1 MDFLDIQNKTFLIT
15 GVANKKSIAYSVAKQ
30 LADHGASLVFSIQQE
45 EQRVKVSKLFPES
58 TILLC
63 DVEKDSDILALGV
76 EIKSRNIK
84 LAGFLHSIAF
94 ANFSQ
99 GLKPFH
105 ETKLNDFLQ
114 ATNISCFSLVTI
126 ANAIKDSLEQ
136 DAAVVAL
143 SISSTT
149 AVSYGYLGPIKA
161 ALEHAVIYL
170 AKSFSE
176 FSNIRFNSVCAGPLK
191 TSASAGIPGYVNN
204 YLFAEKL
211 TLRKEALK
219 TPEVAK
225 TACFLLSPA
234 SSGINATGIKVD
246 AGMSCNY
253 FDGDVVEATMN

>member
-1 MDFLDIQNKTFLIT
+1 MNFLEIQDKTFLIT
-15 GVANKKSIAYSVAKQ
+15 GVANKKSVAYAVAKQ
-30 LADHGASLVFSIQQE
+30 LEENGAKLIFSIQQE
-45 EQRVKVSKLFPES
+45 EQRAKVSKLFPD
-58 TILLC
+58 THIMLC
-63 DVEKDSDILALGV
+63 DVEKESDIKALGAEV
-76 EIKSRNIK
+76 KSLDIK

-94 ANFSQ
+94 ANFSE

-105 ETKLNDFLQ
+105 ETKLDDFLQ
-114 ATNISCFSLVTI
+114 ATNISCFSLVTLS
-126 ANAIKDSLEQ
+126 NALKESLAD

-161 ALEHAVIYL
+161 ALEHSVIYL

-176 FSNIRFNSVCAGPLK
+176 FSNIRFNAVCAGPLK

-246 AGMSCNY
+246 VGMSCNY
-253 FDGDVVEATMN
+253 FDGDVVNAAMG